1 LAIERSSEKSF
12 FALRA
17 QVHPRT
23 FKPLPLKGKTMKTT
37 DDLTHQAA
45 CDLLKEIVGVMNEC
59 FDTTVN
65 GSDAATERDLRAFDQ
80 IEDILIKAQLV

>member
-1 LAIERSSEKSF
+1 
-12 FALRA
+12 
-17 QVHPRT
+17 
-23 FKPLPLKGKTMKTT
+23 MKTT
-37 DDLTHQAA
+37 NDLTHIAA
-45 CDLLKEIVGVMNEC
+45 CSILKEIVGVMNEC